1 MTVSDDMYKPEKT
14 IAIKVSDENLAPEIA
29 SGDIIIVWLDE
40 KYSDGDFVCVRLI
53 DSKLS
58 CYKVSQQNSNNI
70 ILYGNQHMRP
80 VVLDLKISDIRKNII
95 GKVVC
100 LYRNF

>member
-58 CYKVSQQNSNNI
+58 FQ
-70 ILYGNQHMRP
+70 
-80 VVLDLKISDIRKNII
+80 
-95 GKVVC
+95 
-100 LYRNF
+100 